1 MSLNAKFYPEDEEG
15 GKNSAGGAVLCAG
28 SVGILVWQPQGGG
41 IASISQMRK
50 LMPTVPKGFE
60 VMQK

>member
-1 MSLNAKFYPEDEEG
+1 MRKEG
-15 GKNSAGGAVLCAG
+15 GGAGGAVLCAG
-28 SVGILVWQPQGGG
+28 SVWILVWQPQGGG

-50 LMPTVPKGFE
+50 LMLMVPKGFE